1 MKSKGEACGQQLSS
15 IEAGCAPSEGAG
27 EASHR
32 GWWVLLPFVAAEK
45 VPVAV
50 TSDQEEGEQGMA

>member
-1 MKSKGEACGQQLSS
+1 MFSNLSI
-15 IEAGCAPSEGAG
+15 IETRCAPSEGAG
-27 EASHR
+27 EEPHQA
-32 GWWVLLPFVAAEK
+32 WWVSPLLVAAEK